1 MMREAYSATNKLAYA
16 WTSRD
21 EGLVPT
27 FVHLHESGQDAEGHA
42 EGHAY
47 SLSSSVAADLP
58 CEWYVISSIA
68 RLKAM
73 KVMKVMQAMMPV
85 QTHDGTHLFDDR

>member
-1 MMREAYSATNKLAYA
+1 MCEAYCAINKSAYA

-21 EGLVPT
+21 EEFVPT
-27 FVHLHESGQDAEGHA
+27 CVHLHESGQDA

-47 SLSSSVAADLP
+47 SLSSSVAADRP

-73 KVMKVMQAMMPV
+73 KAIQAMTPV
-85 QTHDGTHLFDDR
+85 ETHDGTHLFDHR